1 MSVGPELNNR
11 VVALKRGFFDEMPRI
26 FEIDEQITA
35 LELKIIKLKNE
46 KIELEIKLD
55 EMVPTLRDGLV
66 ERITTVAKAKKVN
79 TCGHPN
85 PGTDCP
91 ECEANEKLCT
101 APPQKFVDHIVQQAK
116 FTVLVFYRG
125 SWCDGCMNYLR
136 ELDPLVAQVQK
147 MGGEILGICAQE
159 AKVVIESKKSWGLIF
174 PLVSDP
180 KCILAKK
187 YGMEITGKSSFA
199 FKNISMM
206 LKKVTGASAV
216 LDEDYD
222 EGLSHPGIV
231 ILQPNHTIVYSWKSV
246 PDITN
251 SFGGDH
257 RVAPEDIVKLATFY
271 FTNQNVVDSVKTYVR
286 EHRDEVHKS
295 LLTNS
300 RLRVLFTNHLNS
312 EYCGELLE
320 FHDAVEQ
327 WEKDGFPEMGLQEI
341 YSEFICDSAPRQIN
355 ISGIQR
361 NNIVDAMR
369 KNKEPTLQEH
379 VYTDA
384 MLHVNYS
391 LDDSMTRFVIKQ
403 EFIDAASEVIPSTF
417 LSKY

>member
-1 MSVGPELNNR
+1 M
-11 VVALKRGFFDEMPRI
+11 
-26 FEIDEQITA
+26 
-35 LELKIIKLKNE
+35 
-46 KIELEIKLD
+46 
-55 EMVPTLRDGLV
+55 
-66 ERITTVAKAKKVN
+66 
-79 TCGHPN
+79 
-85 PGTDCP
+85 
-91 ECEANEKLCT
+91 
-101 APPQKFVDHIVQQAK
+101 
-116 FTVLVFYRG
+116 
-125 SWCDGCMNYLR
+125 
-136 ELDPLVAQVQK
+136 
-147 MGGEILGICAQE
+147 
-159 AKVVIESKKSWGLIF
+159 
-174 PLVSDP
+174 
-180 KCILAKK
+180 
-187 YGMEITGKSSFA
+187 
-199 FKNISMM
+199 
-206 LKKVTGASAV
+206 
-216 LDEDYD
+216 
-222 EGLSHPGIV
+222 
-231 ILQPNHTIVYSWKSV
+231 
-246 PDITN
+246 
-251 SFGGDH
+251 
-257 RVAPEDIVKLATFY
+257 IVKLATFY

-361 NNIVDAMR
+361 NIIVDAMR